1 VKLFEPRFE
10 CYAFLSVLCFVWQN
24 VIVVRI
30 TVHYSFSAAT
40 LSECLSI
47 QISRNLYFI
56 FLWAHPLVALR
67 KIHKFREMKNADC
80 AKSQFCFF
88 TFSAAAFCPP
98 LLSLFSFCRWNCCY
112 DIFMKNFKFTIGI
125 GQHTQAFL
133 PSPLPTNCLPAF
145 QGKCVR
151 K

>member
-1 VKLFEPRFE
+1 
-10 CYAFLSVLCFVWQN
+10 
-24 VIVVRI
+24 
-30 TVHYSFSAAT
+30 

-133 PSPLPTNCLPAF
+133 PPHSFPLSRGNVCGNKANLQFLNLSTWRTLLSDIVKDR
-145 QGKCVR
+145 GSIKKDR
-151 K
+151 D

>member
-1 VKLFEPRFE
+1 VFYALFGKMLLLFELPCIIHSE
-10 CYAFLSVLCFVWQN
+10 QPP
-24 VIVVRI
+24 
-30 TVHYSFSAAT
+30 

-80 AKSQFCFF
+80 AKSQLCFF

-133 PSPLPTNCLPAF
+133 PSPSPLNCLPAF